1 MRRDLTA
8 ALVGAAM
15 AMALAGGIAWAA
27 ILGSRSP
34 RHFYWAN
41 YGTDTLGRADL
52 DGNANQSFITAAS
65 GLFGVAIDS
74 G

>member
-1 MRRDLTA
+1 VRRWRWRSQA
-8 ALVGAAM
+8 ASPGRRSSGAA
-15 AMALAGGIAWAA
+15 
-27 ILGSRSP
+27 P
-34 RHFYWAN
+34 RHFHWAN